1 MRTSTG
7 PSAMPWANLA
17 FSRLRMSVA
26 AGLSVCS
33 LRTIAAGSPWPLPAL
48 PGAAP
53 PKSQIFWLW
62 GRKRQCLAVGLAQGC
77 KQIKA
82 PDDPTCETVV
92 LKCRLVWR
100 DVWRDAWWWVYEMRC
115 VRWDVGLKF
124 VLRLP
129 HESSAKSTPLATRK
143 QTGPSGVQARRQSP
157 ESQCCACHAKATPGA
172 AKCESSAK
180 SIKCWPCH
188 AKATGLQRRPSARRQ
203 SPESQSIAPATQK
216 QHQVQLCEMNCVRWV
231 VWDELCEMRCVSW
244 KRHITRKAT
253 YHTVWSVDSVFLCG
267 RLPGCLV
274 VSPRPHHVWPSVP
287 IPQYSLATR
296 GLWFCPTSRR
306 TQAPRTALQCFANQ
320 VWPPISSWSS
330 LWYSTLYSTVEPA
343 DCNNLQACR
352 MIFTAGKNRSAL
364 EESQWW
370 TGVAGNQNKS
380 GRK

>member
-216 QHQVQLCEMNCVRWV
+216 QHQVQLCEMNCVRWG
-231 VWDELCEMRCVSW
+231 VWVGSDISHG
-244 KRHITRKAT
+244 KRHITRCGVW
-253 YHTVWSVDSVFLCG
+253 TVCFSVVGSLVVWLFPPVPIMSGLRFPFHNIAWPLVASGSAQHLAG
-267 RLPGCLV
+267 RRHRAQHCSALQTRSGHLFLPGPVCGIRRCT
-274 VSPRPHHVWPSVP
+274 PQWNRPTAT
-287 IPQYSLATR
+287 ICKLA
-296 GLWFCPTSRR
+296 
-306 TQAPRTALQCFANQ
+306 A
-320 VWPPISSWSS
+320 WSS
-330 LWYSTLYSTVEPA
+330 QPA
-343 DCNNLQACR
+343 
-352 MIFTAGKNRSAL
+352 K
-364 EESQWW
+364 
-370 TGVAGNQNKS
+370 TGLRWRNPNGGQE
-380 GRK
+380 